1 MQKKINS
8 WIESVTNTIVGF
20 LVRLIIQWGVIVP
33 LFSLKTNVTQDF
45 IITIIFT
52 LATLIRSYL
61 LRRIFDRIK

>member
-1 MQKKINS
+1 MQKRINS

-20 LVRLIIQWGVIVP
+20 LVRLIIQWGIIVP
-33 LFSLKTNVTQDF
+33 LFSLETSATQNF

>member
-1 MQKKINS
+1 MKKKINS

-33 LFSLKTNVTQDF
+33 LFSLETNVTQNF

>member
-20 LVRLIIQWGVIVP
+20 LVRLIIQWAVIVP
-33 LFSLKTNVTQDF
+33 LFSLRTNVTQDF